1 LRKQGY
7 TVYHLELVVASQPDR
22 RFKLKRTQ
30 GVASFSYS
38 DAFYLQ
44 FLGRVADQLRHI
56 ACSF

>member
-1 LRKQGY
+1 MRKKCY
-7 TVYHLELVVASQPDR
+7 AVYHLKLMVASQPDR

-30 GVASFSYS
+30 GVPSFSYG

-44 FLGRVADQLRHI
+44 FLGSVADQLRHI